1 MTSLGKSRSENCTAL
16 FAIVTI
22 FNIKGAQKGEIA
34 NFYFIFH
41 PILMGY

>member
-1 MTSLGKSRSENCTAL
+1 MKKKKKLKFWNL
-16 FAIVTI
+16 FAIATI